1 MGEEKTETT
10 ETSETETKTD
20 ILGNPEKDAAGETV
34 KETKTTSTSTTTS
47 DDDDDA

>member
-34 KETKTTSTSTTTS
+34 KETKTTSTSTTTT
-47 DDDDDA
+47 DDDDDD

>member
-20 ILGNPEKDAAGETV
+20 ILGNPEKDAADETV

-47 DDDDDA
+47 DDDDD